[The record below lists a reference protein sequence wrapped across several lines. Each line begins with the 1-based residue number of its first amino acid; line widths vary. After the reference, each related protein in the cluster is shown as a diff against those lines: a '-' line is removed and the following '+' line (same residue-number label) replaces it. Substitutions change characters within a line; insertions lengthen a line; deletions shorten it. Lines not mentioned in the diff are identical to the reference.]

1 MRFPFP
7 FVGKHFAYILLVL
20 TVAHY
25 ASAGETRLFN
35 LPYGMQVRIPATWQL
50 LDNDLNEIKD
60 PPANPEKSPRLD
72 TPKSASFA
80 FQTGAAADAP
90 MAAIVMKSFDGFLLN
105 EKSLAAIAAGK
116 VGEQPARLKQ
126 IMPRHSEGEDT
137 LTRLGAPTLMQV
149 DGHHAMKSRYVK
161 KSSSRSLAVD
171 EIFLPIGTRTISME
185 LVTDQGNQALLA
197 ADFTNLLRSWKVGA
211 SSPGQERKAPQMKTP
226 GTFIADGST
235 YQLPPPAGMRRLD
248 GLSNVWDAVFEKTF
262 ANDNLILIAV
272 FGTAEDAARLGVGED
287 PKLSHTLAL
296 LRTRQYPT
304 KLTANL
310 SIKEIFEGMK
320 LLSKDE
326 LFKSANPA
334 FEDRLI
340 QLGESKPDASGLRR
354 QAETEM
360 GAKAKID
367 LGIHHE
373 DLTSYGISAIEKD
386 ELLDSKTQVLTA
398 SDFSMVLVRKHILL
412 VKIRSIYNSHADL
425 ELARKTA
432 TEFSRQLR
440 EANP

>member
-7 FVGKHFAYILLVL
+7 FLEKYFAFIMLV
-20 TVAHY
+20 VAV
-25 ASAGETRLFN
+25 ALPVSAGETRLFN

-50 LDNDLNEIKD
+50 LNNDLNEIGD
-60 PPANPEKSPRLD
+60 PPASCETSPSVE

-80 FQTGAAADAP
+80 FQTGAATDAP

-105 EKSLAAIAAGK
+105 EKSLADIAAGR

-161 KSSSRSLAVD
+161 KSSPRSLAVD

-185 LVTDQGNQALLA
+185 LVTDQKSQTLLA
-197 ADFTNLLRSWKVGA
+197 ADFTNLLRSWKVGS
-211 SSPGQERKAPQMKTP
+211 SSPGQERKAPHMKTP
-226 GTFIADGST
+226 GTFVADGSI

-248 GLSNVWDAVFEKTF
+248 GLSKVWDAVFEKTM

-272 FGTAEDAARLGVGED
+272 FGTAEDAAKLGAGAD
-287 PKLSHTLAL
+287 PKLSYTLAL

-340 QLGESKPDASGLRR
+340 QLGGSNPDAPGIRR
-354 QAETEM
+354 QTQTEM

-386 ELLDSKTQVLTA
+386 ELLDSKTRVLTA

-412 VKIRSIYNSHADL
+412 VKIRSTYNSHADL
-425 ELARKTA
+425 ELTRKTA
-432 TEFSRQLR
+432 TEFSSQLR